1 MQFTIQREAL
11 LKPLQLVAG
20 VVERRQTL
28 PVLSNVL
35 LVVNGNTLSL
45 TGTDLEVELI
55 GRINLEEAAEDGEI
69 TVPARKLMDICK
81 SLPDESS
88 INFRIE
94 EGKAIVRAGRSRF
107 TLATLPAADF
117 PNVEDGEGSLSFAV
131 SQNKLRRI
139 IERTGFAM
147 AQQDVRYYLN
157 GMLLEINAG
166 QLRAVA
172 TDGHRM
178 AMCTVDANIDYQE
191 KYQLIVPRKGILELA
206 RLLAEADDLIN
217 VVLGSHHIRAT
228 TGDFTFTSKLV
239 DGKFPD
245 YERVLPRGGDKVVI
259 ADRQSLRNAFSR
271 TAILSNE
278 KYRGIRLMLSDSLL
292 KIQANN
298 PEQEEAEEDAV
309 VEYSGSALEIGFN
322 VSYLLDVMNV
332 LSTEQVRITLSDA
345 NSSALVQEAESDD
358 SLYVV
363 MPMRL

>member
-35 LVVNGNTLSL
+35 VVVDGNTLSL

-55 GRINLEEAAEDGEI
+55 GRIPLEEQAEPGEI

-81 SLPDESS
+81 SLPDDST
-88 INFRIE
+88 INFRVE
-94 EGKAIVRAGRSRF
+94 EGKAILKAGRSRF
-107 TLATLPAADF
+107 TLTTLPAADF
-117 PNVEDGEGSLSFAV
+117 PNVEDGESAMNFAV
-131 SQNKLRRI
+131 SQSKLRRL

-178 AMCTVDANIDYQE
+178 AMCTVDASIDYQE

-206 RLLAEADDLIN
+206 RLLGEADDLIN
-217 VVLGSHHIRAT
+217 ITLGTHHIRAT

-245 YERVLPRGGDKVVI
+245 YERVLPRGGDKVVL

-278 KYRGIRLMLSDSLL
+278 KYRGIRLMLSDALL

-298 PEQEEAEEDAV
+298 PEQEEAEEDTV
-309 VEYSGSALEIGFN
+309 VDYSGAPLEIGFN

-332 LSTEQVRITLSDA
+332 LSNEQIKMTLSDA
-345 NSSALVQEAESDD
+345 NSSALVQESESDD